1 MKYRTSWLALALVA
15 GLTGTAYGQQ
25 NSEDSVRAAVNHLF
39 TAMKNSDEDMIRHSF
54 TDSAILQT
62 IVTDKEGKTSA
73 RTVAIADFAAAIAK
87 MQMGDADERIKFEVV
102 RIDGPLAIVWAPY
115 SFYYKGQ
122 LNHCGMDSFQL
133 LRTAGGWKIQYI
145 IDTRRKD
152 CK

>member
-1 MKYRTSWLALALVA
+1 MKHRNIALALAFVA
-15 GLTGTAYGQQ
+15 GLTGTAHAQL
-25 NSEDSVRAAVNHLF
+25 STEDSVRAAVNHLF

-62 IVTDKEGKTSA
+62 IVTDKEGKISA
-73 RTVAIADFAAAIAK
+73 RTVAILDFSAAIAK
-87 MQMGDADERIKFEVV
+87 MEVGDADERIKFDVV
-102 RIDGPLAIVWAPY
+102 RVDGPLAIVWAPY
-115 SFYYKGQ
+115 SFFYKGQ

-133 LRTAGGWKIQYI
+133 LRTAGGWRIQYI